1 METSPRVGL
10 DDAPPPEPP
19 RTGALALRAET
30 DLPLI
35 GLALMVALLPLR
47 SNWGVDLILF
57 GLGFTVPGVVALRAL
72 RIPSE
77 SVRAFP
83 IYVPAAALLV
93 MLTAGLGCDL
103 IGPHLGVAKPLHGD
117 ATALATVALSDLLWV
132 AGLRAPSAARLPWAH
147 TLRQPGLLAPLLLPA
162 LAAYGSLLLSNGHG
176 AGVARVSMAVD
187 LAVFLGCLLAAHRL
201 SRRQIVVILFCCA
214 LAIEWSWSL
223 RGGGIIGYDIS
234 TEFYVA
240 NHTHQVG
247 VWHTLHRNDA
257 YGAMLSVGVLP
268 SVLDALM
275 GVSPLI
281 AFKAL
286 YPVFAA
292 MLPVAI
298 FLIGERILSRR
309 FAVAAAGFLLVQDYF
324 FQQLPELARQEVA
337 LVFFAA
343 LLATLLER
351 QMRRS
356 TQIGWALLLA
366 LGLVVSHYSTAY
378 LAIPLMVAAV
388 LARLLIGRYRGI
400 RAFSLP
406 WLIAAITL
414 IGGSALWYGAITKS
428 ANNVSAF
435 TSTIDHQGLNLL
447 PHTGNLLN
455 TYLNANN
462 VQNASARRV
471 QQLAV
476 VNYRKYAAFVK
487 PLPAGREPRY
497 AIRGATVPGT
507 HRGAYA
513 GDLVL
518 VLDTVFNQ
526 GLLLCFSIGALV
538 MMLRRRCS
546 AAVAEIGF
554 LAFGGL
560 AFLVF
565 IRFSGTAAAQYN
577 QSRALLQ
584 SLVILALP
592 AAWLLERLFTRL
604 RPRLRPLAW
613 SLLVVLTMAMFAQQT
628 GMLDLLIGGGTSLNL
643 SAGGEDY
650 ERYYETPAELA
661 GAIYAQQSAVDAPLY
676 ADRYGALRI
685 EAVSGVAAL
694 TNVIPRTLDR
704 YAWVYGTRT
713 NVQLGRARTQ
723 VKNLF
728 AIYHWPASYLNRFY
742 DLVYTNGDSE
752 VYHGG

>member
-1 METSPRVGL
+1 
-10 DDAPPPEPP
+10 
-19 RTGALALRAET
+19 
-30 DLPLI
+30 
-35 GLALMVALLPLR
+35 
-47 SNWGVDLILF
+47 
-57 GLGFTVPGVVALRAL
+57 
-72 RIPSE
+72 
-77 SVRAFP
+77 
-83 IYVPAAALLV
+83 
-93 MLTAGLGCDL
+93 
-103 IGPHLGVAKPLHGD
+103 
-117 ATALATVALSDLLWV
+117 
-132 AGLRAPSAARLPWAH
+132 
-147 TLRQPGLLAPLLLPA
+147 
-162 LAAYGSLLLSNGHG
+162 
-176 AGVARVSMAVD
+176 
-187 LAVFLGCLLAAHRL
+187 
-201 SRRQIVVILFCCA
+201 
-214 LAIEWSWSL
+214 
-223 RGGGIIGYDIS
+223 
-234 TEFYVA
+234 
-240 NHTHQVG
+240 
-247 VWHTLHRNDA
+247 
-257 YGAMLSVGVLP
+257 
-268 SVLDALM
+268 
-275 GVSPLI
+275 
-281 AFKAL
+281 
-286 YPVFAA
+286 
-292 MLPVAI
+292 
-298 FLIGERILSRR
+298 
-309 FAVAAAGFLLVQDYF
+309 
-324 FQQLPELARQEVA
+324 
-337 LVFFAA
+337 
-343 LLATLLER
+343 
-351 QMRRS
+351 
-356 TQIGWALLLA
+356 
-366 LGLVVSHYSTAY
+366 VSHYSTAY

-476 VNYRKYAAFVK
+476 ADYRKYAAFVK

-497 AIRGATVPGT
+497 AIRDATVPGT
-507 HRGAYA
+507 HRGVYA

-518 VLDTVFNQ
+518 VLDTVFTQ

-546 AAVAEIGF
+546 AAVAEIGC

-613 SLLVVLTMAMFAQQT
+613 SLLVVLMMAMFVQQT

-685 EAVSGVAAL
+685 EAVSGRAAL

-723 VKNLF
+723 VQTSF